1 MRVSAYLIV
10 EPIYDYAGQRVMS
23 GKITGVRQRKP
34 SSLDNEAQAIWL
46 HLEVPT
52 ELFDSAIAVINVT
65 ELPPREIKGEVEIPR
80 DDPRE

>member
-1 MRVSAYLIV
+1 VIV
-10 EPIYDYAGQRVMS
+10 EPIYDYAGQRVVG

-52 ELFDSAIAVINVT
+52 ELFDTAVAVLAVR
-65 ELPPREIKGEVEIPR
+65 ELPPKEIEGEAQA
-80 DDPRE
+80 

>member
-10 EPIYDYAGQRVMS
+10 EPIYDYAGQRVVG
-23 GKITGVRQRKP
+23 GKVTGVRQRKP

-52 ELFDSAIAVINVT
+52 ALFDAAEAVLAVNQ
-65 ELPPREIKGEVEIPR
+65 LPPREITGEATA
-80 DDPRE
+80 